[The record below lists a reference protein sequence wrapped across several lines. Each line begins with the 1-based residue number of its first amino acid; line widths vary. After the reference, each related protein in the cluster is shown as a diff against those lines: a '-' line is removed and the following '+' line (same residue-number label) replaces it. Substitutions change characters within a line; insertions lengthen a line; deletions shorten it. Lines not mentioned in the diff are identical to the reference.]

1 MCQNKRNE
9 ISMSSDDSCFQ
20 DISYVSLKCI
30 LKCILPVMKIIK
42 VIFYYIN
49 ISTSQNQIR
58 DNTIFP
64 NATCS
69 QNILYVSIIIDIK

>member
-30 LKCILPVMKIIK
+30 LKCILTVMEIIK
-42 VIFYYIN
+42 VIFY
-49 ISTSQNQIR
+49 
-58 DNTIFP
+58 
-64 NATCS
+64 
-69 QNILYVSIIIDIK
+69 